1 MEQIIIHPVATEKC
15 IRLMEAENK
24 IVFVVDRRA
33 DKRAIR
39 KAIETLFKV
48 KVASVNT
55 HITTTGEKRAYVQFT
70 QETPAVDI
78 ATQLGMM

>member
-1 MEQIIIHPVATEKC
+1 MEQIIIHPVSTEKC

-24 IVFVVDRRA
+24 LVFVVDRRA
-33 DKRAIR
+33 NKQAIQ
-39 KAIETLFKV
+39 KAVETLFKA
-48 KVASVNT
+48 KVATVNT
-55 HITTTGEKRAYVQFT
+55 HITPAGEKRAYVQFA

>member
-33 DKRAIR
+33 DKQAIR
-39 KAIETLFKV
+39 KAVETLFKA
-48 KVASVNT
+48 KVATVNT
-55 HITTTGEKRAYVQFT
+55 HITPAGEKRAYVQFT

>member
-33 DKRAIR
+33 DKLAIR
-39 KAIETLFKV
+39 KAVETLFKA

-55 HITTTGEKRAYVQFT
+55 HITPAGEKRAYVQFA